1 MEIKNKDQIYINSI
15 SELCDNLSNFSN
27 FKESS
32 NSNLS
37 ELSSLCDSPRS
48 KDIFLSHSWDLDLLN
63 RDNHLRVKNL
73 SKILISNG
81 FSVWF
86 DENEINYG
94 NIDICMINGIQNCKC
109 FVVCITQSYIDKLN
123 HKLNNCF
130 KEFNYANILQKPIIP
145 ILMEPIQNLEKLPGI
160 LNFYIGNQ
168 LYYNFSKKFCKTKLK
183 KIIAYFKFLN
193 IEQHKIVSYN
203 QNYKSNIFRKRKIVT
218 KIYI

>member
-1 MEIKNKDQIYINSI
+1 MEIKYKEEKFIESI
-15 SELCDNLSNFSN
+15 SELCENISNFSN
-27 FKESS
+27 LKNSS

-48 KDIFLSHSWDLDLLN
+48 KDIFLSHSWDLDILN
-63 RDNHLRVKNL
+63 RDNHQRVKNL
-73 SKILISNG
+73 SNILTSNG

-94 NIDICMINGIQNCKC
+94 NIDMCMINGIQNSKC
-109 FVVCITQSYIDKLN
+109 FVVCITQSYINKLN

-130 KEFNYANILQKPIIP
+130 KEFNYANILQKPLVP
-145 ILMEPIQNLEKLPGI
+145 ILMEPIENLEKLPGL

-168 LYYNFSKKFCKTKLK
+168 LYYNLSIKFSRTEIK

-193 IEQHKIVSYN
+193 IEQQKNISFN
-203 QNYKSNIFRKRKIVT
+203 KNYKSDILSKRKILT